1 MTILMTG
8 GDKPLGG
15 WSLEEYDAIEQLVAD
30 GELCPTDGQPHD
42 WVDTYEDYGADA
54 DGNRGVRIHFQICSG
69 CGEER

>member
-1 MTILMTG
+1 MSILFTG

-30 GELCPTDGQPHD
+30 GALCPIDGQPHD

-54 DGNRGVRIHFQICSG
+54 DGNRGVRIRFQICNG